1 MKIRTLVVLLLLAV
15 SSFGQISDDFS
26 DGNFTTNP
34 TWSGTNADFIVNA
47 SQELQ
52 ISNTVAATSYLSL
65 PHTLSTLDNQEWKTT
80 VRMSFSPSSSNFS
93 RIYLTST
100 AADLSTNPD
109 GYYILLGEAGSTDA
123 VRLMK
128 SQGGVPTQICASP
141 DGQISSSVNVG
152 LRVVRDNLGNW
163 ELYVDPAG
171 GINYGAPYTGIDPSA
186 LLGTHFGFLGI
197 YTVSNATKFYFD
209 NVYIGPEI
217 LDTQAPSIV
226 SSQAISA
233 TQVDVLYSEAVT
245 GLFVINAGNYVLSPL
260 VTVLSATLDGSNNAL
275 VHLTLSSNLQN
286 GQTYQLTA
294 TQAEDLSGNV
304 ATNLVSSFTY
314 LVSDTPVK
322 GDILINEFV
331 ADQTPSIGL
340 PEVEYVEIYNR
351 SNKYFDL
358 SGWKLGDASADGTIT
373 SGWIYPGQYKI
384 LCSSA
389 SLDSLPGALTV
400 TSFPSLN
407 NSGDDIVLRSP
418 ALAVI
423 DRISYTD
430 DWYRDEIK
438 KQGGYS
444 LELIN
449 PNDPCSDAS
458 NWIASTAAI
467 GGTPGLV
474 NSVLDLTPDTQV
486 PSILSAVALMPN
498 FIEFTFSEGMDSTSV
513 VNALFSS
520 NPALTISSMYVA
532 QNGANTAIATL
543 NENLV
548 PNTNYIYVL
557 NNIADCWMNVISI
570 SATFA
575 VADNPM
581 PGDVVVNE
589 ILFDPGT
596 GGSDFI
602 ELYNRSNK
610 ILNLKDFT
618 LANYDNDTIANFK
631 VIADNYLL
639 QPGDY
644 VVLTADS
651 LFVKNQFPFAING
664 KFYQM
669 SLPTLNNDSSTVYL
683 IYNSEVLDKVSYTD
697 DWHLSLIDDT
707 ENKTLE
713 RIDPNGIS
721 NNSMNW
727 HTAAESV
734 NFGTPGRVNSQLNLA
749 SVDGTF
755 SSTEPIF
762 SPDNDGLQDV
772 ILFTY
777 ELAESGH
784 IADLKIYDDKGRLV
798 RKLAQSE
805 LLGTSGV
812 FSWDGVRD
820 DDLKAP
826 IGVYI
831 AVFETF
837 KSDGSAQLSKRAV
850 FTLAGKI

>member
-1 MKIRTLVVLLLLAV
+1 
-15 SSFGQISDDFS
+15 
-26 DGNFTTNP
+26 
-34 TWSGTNADFIVNA
+34 
-47 SQELQ
+47 
-52 ISNTVAATSYLSL
+52 
-65 PHTLSTLDNQEWKTT
+65 
-80 VRMSFSPSSSNFS
+80 MSFSPSSSNYS
-93 RIYLTST
+93 RVYLTST

-152 LRVVRDNLGNW
+152 LRVIRDNLGNW
-163 ELYVDPAG
+163 ELSVDPAG
-171 GINYGAPYTGIDPSA
+171 GTNYGAPYTGTDPSA
-186 LLGTHFGFLGI
+186 ILGTHFGFLGI

-217 LDTQAPSIV
+217 LDTQAPTIV

-260 VTVLSATLDGSNNAL
+260 VTVLSATLDVSNNAL

-358 SGWKLGDASADGTIT
+358 SGWKIGDASADGTIT

-423 DRISYTD
+423 DKISYTD
-430 DWYRDEIK
+430 NWYRDEIK

-458 NWIASTAAI
+458 NWIASNAAI
-467 GGTPGLV
+467 GGTPGSV

-498 FIEFTFSEGMDSTSV
+498 FIEFNFSEGMDSTSV

-548 PNTNYIYVL
+548 PNTN
-557 NNIADCWMNVISI
+557 
-570 SATFA
+570 
-575 VADNPM
+575 
-581 PGDVVVNE
+581 
-589 ILFDPGT
+589 
-596 GGSDFI
+596 
-602 ELYNRSNK
+602 
-610 ILNLKDFT
+610 
-618 LANYDNDTIANFK
+618 
-631 VIADNYLL
+631 
-639 QPGDY
+639 
-644 VVLTADS
+644 
-651 LFVKNQFPFAING
+651 
-664 KFYQM
+664 
-669 SLPTLNNDSSTVYL
+669 
-683 IYNSEVLDKVSYTD
+683 
-697 DWHLSLIDDT
+697 
-707 ENKTLE
+707 
-713 RIDPNGIS
+713 
-721 NNSMNW
+721 
-727 HTAAESV
+727 
-734 NFGTPGRVNSQLNLA
+734 
-749 SVDGTF
+749 
-755 SSTEPIF
+755 
-762 SPDNDGLQDV
+762 
-772 ILFTY
+772 
-777 ELAESGH
+777 
-784 IADLKIYDDKGRLV
+784 
-798 RKLAQSE
+798 
-805 LLGTSGV
+805 
-812 FSWDGVRD
+812 
-820 DDLKAP
+820 
-826 IGVYI
+826 
-831 AVFETF
+831 
-837 KSDGSAQLSKRAV
+837 
-850 FTLAGKI
+850 